1 MSDQKNMIIAIALS
15 LVILL
20 GFQFLYEF
28 PKMEKEKEREELL
41 AASQPLQT
49 PGASGGVTA
58 DGSTAPNVAA
68 PGGAISAPAVAQ
80 TVVTAAQRAEALK
93 STPRVNIETE
103 SLSGSIS
110 LKGGRIDDIILKNYH
125 EEVDKTSELIRLLS
139 PIGAPK
145 SYYAEYG

>member
-68 PGGAISAPAVAQ
+68 PGGAVSAPAVAQ
-80 TVVTAAQRAEALK
+80 TVVTAAQRAE
-93 STPRVNIETE
+93 
-103 SLSGSIS
+103 
-110 LKGGRIDDIILKNYH
+110 
-125 EEVDKTSELIRLLS
+125 VDGLMHAREGPWCQMNELLYMYDML
-139 PIGAPK
+139 
-145 SYYAEYG
+145 